1 MKRLVFLFVL
11 LIAQQTIAQVKFNA
25 ITAAQLPK
33 VIKFDG
39 KLVKGIRF
47 TDAAGEHL
55 VLATETGEAQ
65 SKTNSD
71 ADYREAA
78 LHAYEFKQNNG
89 AWIKGWVVN
98 DFVKECPVDISA
110 AFIKN
115 AIQVTDLDN
124 NGQAEVW
131 LMYKT
136 VCHGDVSPSD
146 LKVIM
151 YEAGKKYAM
160 RGQSL
165 VKMPGGEAEGGNYVF
180 DGAFN
185 TGAKVFKQFA
195 QKLWNK
201 YKLEDFK

>member
-1 MKRLVFLFVL
+1 MRRLVFLSVF
-11 LIAQQTIAQVKFNA
+11 LIAQQSMAQVKSNNV
-25 ITAAQLPK
+25 TAAQLPK
-33 VIKFDG
+33 GMKFEG
-39 KLVKGIRF
+39 KFVKAIRF
-47 TDAAGEHL
+47 TDAGGEHL
-55 VLATETGEAQ
+55 VLATETGETQ
-65 SKTNSD
+65 SKANSD
-71 ADYREAA
+71 GDYREAA
-78 LHAYEFKQNNG
+78 LHVYEFKQSNG
-89 AWIKGWVVN
+89 AWVKGWVVN
-98 DFVKECPVDISA
+98 DFVKECPVDITA

-115 AIQVTDLDN
+115 AIRVTDLDN
-124 NGQAEVW
+124 NGEAEVW

-136 VCHGDVSPSD
+136 ACHGDVSPSD

-195 QKLWNK
+195 QKLWNN